1 MAKPSSNVY
10 QVKVSLNGAQP
21 PIWRRLLIEPDT
33 SLQDLHRIIQVA
45 MGWQA
50 SHLHLFQAKD
60 GTLIGDPAE
69 DFDGMMNFRDEAVV
83 PISAVLPREGQALRY
98 EYDFGDSWEHEI
110 VLEKIIPAEASN
122 EALPRCIK
130 AVRQC
135 PPEDVGGLPG
145 FYDFLE
151 AMEDMAHP
159 EHIAVREW
167 IGGEWF
173 EPEFVDLEQINA
185 DLAERAAWFPEDP
198 DGGAP
203 AVSDFCGLSPV
214 QVHELLQS
222 PLNCPSVF
230 NPLFNAEAV
239 NQALD
244 TAPIIRMAKVLVE
257 ALKGKG
263 IRLTGKGNL
272 PLKHVKAMID
282 AGGESTVAPMAR
294 YSPVRSEEHV
304 LAVILTRVLLEI
316 AGYTRK
322 QKGVLSLKKTAE
334 TRLEKKGWLTAYR
347 DLLDTVLARL
357 NWASMDHYDGLE
369 DIQYTGPFCFWLLS
383 EKGDQWRTVDEYVND
398 MLKAFPRL
406 PLAAYPVSYMT
417 EEDQAKSAL
426 RSRMV
431 TLYHLLG
438 LIELD
443 PENAGFREEGD
454 QKMRRTALFEG
465 MFVRR

>member
-1 MAKPSSNVY
+1 LRKGELAIY

-21 PIWRRLLIEPDT
+21 SIWRRLLIERET
-33 SLQDLHRIIQVA
+33 TLQDLHRIIQVA

-69 DFDGMMNFRDEAVV
+69 DFDGMMNFRDEAVIPV
-83 PISAVLPREGQALRY
+83 SAVLLEEGQTLHY
-98 EYDFGDSWEHEI
+98 EYDFGDSWEHLI
-110 VLEKIIPAEASN
+110 ALEKIHAAETN
-122 EALPRCIK
+122 NGALPRCIK

-145 FYDFLE
+145 FYEFLE

-167 IGGEWF
+167 WGEWF
-173 EPEFVDLEQINA
+173 QPDFVDLEQINA
-185 DLAERAAWFPEDP
+185 DLAERHAWFPEDP

-203 AVSDFCGLSPV
+203 AASDFFGLSPA

-230 NPLFNAEAV
+230 HPLLSAKVV
-239 NQALD
+239 NEALD
-244 TAPIIRMAKVLVE
+244 TAPIVRMARVLVD
-257 ALKGKG
+257 AMRGKG

-272 PLKHVKAMID
+272 PLK
-282 AGGESTVAPMAR
+282 
-294 YSPVRSEEHV
+294 
-304 LAVILTRVLLEI
+304 
-316 AGYTRK
+316 
-322 QKGVLSLKKTAE
+322 KTAE
-334 TRLEKKGWLTAYR
+334 TKLEKKGWLAAYQ
-347 DLLDTVLARL
+347 DLLNTALTRL
-357 NWASMDHYDGLE
+357 SWASIDHYDGLAN
-369 DIQYTGPFCFWLLS
+369 IQYTGAFCFWLLS
-383 EKGDQWRTVDEYVND
+383 QKGGQWRPVSEYLDD

-406 PLAAYPVSYMT
+406 PLTAYPVSYMT

-431 TLYHLLG
+431 TLYQLLG

-443 PENAGFREEGD
+443 PENARFREEGN

-465 MFVRR
+465 MFVRA

>member
-1 MAKPSSNVY
+1 MPSNNVY

-21 PIWRRLLIEPDT
+21 SIWRRLLIEPDT
-33 SLQDLHRIIQVA
+33 TFQDLHRIIQVA

-50 SHLHLFQAKD
+50 SRLHLFQAKD

-83 PISAVLPREGQALRY
+83 PVSAVLFREGQTLHY
-98 EYDFGDSWEHEI
+98 EYDFGDGWEHQV
-110 VLEKIIPAEASN
+110 VLEKVLSAEASN
-122 EALPRCIK
+122 EVLPRCIK

-145 FYDFLE
+145 FYEFLE

-159 EHIAVREW
+159 EHIDVREW
-167 IGGEWF
+167 WGEWF
-173 EPEFVDLEQINA
+173 EPDFVDLQQINA
-185 DLAERAAWFPEDP
+185 DLAERDAWFPEDP

-203 AVSDFCGLSPV
+203 AASDFCSLSPA
-214 QVHELLQS
+214 QVHELLQD

-230 NPLFNAEAV
+230 NPLFNAEVV
-239 NQALD
+239 NDALD
-244 TAPIIRMAKVLVE
+244 TAPIIRMARVLVE
-257 ALKGKG
+257 AMKDKG

-294 YSPVRSEEHV
+294 YAPVRSEEHV
-304 LAVILTRVLLEI
+304 LAVILTRMLLEI
-316 AGYTRK
+316 AGYTKK
-322 QKGVLSLKKTAE
+322 QKGVLLLKKTAE
-334 TRLEKKGWLTAYR
+334 TRLEKKGWLTVYR
-347 DLLDTVLARL
+347 DLLNTALTRL

-369 DIQYTGPFCFWLLS
+369 DIQYTGAFCFWLLS
-383 EKGDQWRTVDEYVND
+383 QKGDYWRPVDEYLDD

-406 PLAAYPVSYMT
+406 PITAYPVSYMT

-431 TLYHLLG
+431 TLYQLLG

-443 PENAGFREEGD
+443 PESARFREEGD
-454 QKMRRTALFEG
+454 QRMRRTALFEG
-465 MFVRR
+465 MFVRG

>member
-1 MAKPSSNVY
+1 MPNPNNSAY
-10 QVKVSLNGAQP
+10 QVKISLTGAQP
-21 PIWRRLLIEPDT
+21 PIWRRLLIKPGT
-33 SLQDLHRIIQVA
+33 TFQDLHRIIQVA

-69 DFDGMMNFRDEAVV
+69 DFDGLMSFRDEAAV
-83 PISAVLPREGQALRY
+83 PVSAVLFKEGQTLHY

-110 VLEKIIPAEASN
+110 ALEKILPAEAGS
-122 EALPRCIK
+122 EALPCCIK

-135 PPEDVGGLPG
+135 PPEDVGGLHG

-167 IGGEWF
+167 WGEWF
-173 EPEFVDLEQINA
+173 EPDAVDLEQINQ
-185 DLAERAAWFPEDP
+185 DLAVRDALFAEDP
-198 DGGAP
+198 EGGIPP
-203 AVSDFCGLSPV
+203 ASDFHGLSPS
-214 QVHELLQS
+214 QVHELLQD

-230 NPLFNAEAV
+230 KPLFNAETV
-239 NQALD
+239 NEALD
-244 TAPIIRMAKVLVE
+244 TAPIIRMTKVLVG
-257 ALKGKG
+257 AMKGKG

-316 AGYTRK
+316 AGYTKK

-334 TRLEKKGWLTAYR
+334 ARLDKKGWLTVYG
-347 DLLDTVLARL
+347 DLLNTALRKL
-357 NWASMDHYDGLE
+357 SWASLDHYEGMD
-369 DIQYTGPFCFWLLS
+369 DIQYIGPFCFWLLA
-383 EKGDQWRTVDEYVND
+383 EKGDQWRPVQEYLDD

-406 PLAAYPVSYMT
+406 PVAAYPVSYMS
-417 EEDQAKSAL
+417 EEEQARSAL
-426 RSRMV
+426 RLRMV
-431 TLYHLLG
+431 TLYQLLG

-443 PENAGFREEGD
+443 PESARFREEGD
-454 QKMRRTALFEG
+454 QRMRRTALFEG

>member
-83 PISAVLPREGQALRY
+83 PISAVLSSEGQALRY

-110 VLEKIIPAEASN
+110 VLETIIPAEASN

-135 PPEDVGGLPG
+135 PPEDVGGLAG

-151 AMEDMAHP
+151 IMEDAAHP
-159 EHIAVREW
+159 EHIDVREW
-167 IGGEWF
+167 WGEWF
-173 EPEFVDLEQINA
+173 EPDFVNLEQINE
-185 DLAERAAWFPEDP
+185 DLAERDAWFPEDP

-203 AVSDFCGLSPV
+203 AASDFCGLSPA
-214 QVHELLQS
+214 QVHDLLRS

-230 NPLFNAEAV
+230 HPLVNAEAG
-239 NQALD
+239 NEALD
-244 TAPIIRMAKVLVE
+244 TAPIMRMTRVLVE
-257 ALKGKG
+257 DLKGKG

-304 LAVILTRVLLEI
+304 LGVILTRVLLEI
-316 AGYTRK
+316 AGYTKK

-334 TRLEKKGWLTAYR
+334 TRLEKKGWLTVYQ
-347 DLLDTVLARL
+347 DLLDTALTRL
-357 NWASMDHYDGLE
+357 NWASLDHYDGLE
-369 DIQYTGPFCFWLLS
+369 DIQYTSAFCFWLLS
-383 EKGDQWRTVDEYVND
+383 EKGDQWRPVDEYLDD

-406 PLAAYPVSYMT
+406 PFAAYPVSYMT
-417 EEDQAKSAL
+417 EEDQTRSAL

-431 TLYHLLG
+431 NLYQLLG

-443 PENAGFREEGD
+443 PQSARFREEGD
-454 QKMRRTALFEG
+454 QRMRRTELFEK

>member
-1 MAKPSSNVY
+1 
-10 QVKVSLNGAQP
+10 
-21 PIWRRLLIEPDT
+21 
-33 SLQDLHRIIQVA
+33 

-69 DFDGMMNFRDEAVV
+69 DFDGMMNFRDEAALPV
-83 PISAVLPREGQALRY
+83 SAVLFKEGQTLHY
-98 EYDFGDSWEHEI
+98 EYDFGDSWEHL
-110 VLEKIIPAEASN
+110 VALEKILPADTNNGAV
-122 EALPRCIK
+122 PRCIK
-130 AVRQC
+130 AARQC

-145 FYDFLE
+145 FCEFLE

-167 IGGEWF
+167 WGEWF
-173 EPEFVDLEQINA
+173 QPDFVDLEQINA
-185 DLAERAAWFPEDP
+185 DLAERDAWLPEDP

-203 AVSDFCGLSPV
+203 AASDFFGLSPF
-214 QVHELLQS
+214 QVHELLQN

-230 NPLFNAEAV
+230 HPLFNAEEV
-239 NQALD
+239 NEALD
-244 TAPIIRMAKVLVE
+244 SAPIIRMAMVLVE

-282 AGGESTVAPMAR
+282 VGGESTVAPMAR
-294 YSPVRSEEHV
+294 YSPVCSEEHV

-316 AGYTRK
+316 AGYTKK

-334 TRLEKKGWLTAYR
+334 TKLEKKGWLTTYR
-347 DLLDTVLARL
+347 DFLNAALTRL
-357 NWASMDHYDGLE
+357 SWASIDHHDGLE
-369 DIQYTGPFCFWLLS
+369 DIQYTGAFCFWLLS
-383 EKGDQWRTVDEYVND
+383 EKGGQWRLVSEYLDD

-431 TLYHLLG
+431 TLYQLLG

-443 PENAGFREEGD
+443 PENARFREEGD
-454 QKMRRTALFEG
+454 QQMKRTALFEG
-465 MFVRR
+465 MFVRG